1 MELNISKTNEL
12 TLRPIQNSDLVEVVD
27 LMNAAD
33 HPLVGHNILTVEELK
48 SDLSMPDFDIDTDTR
63 VVFTSR
69 GNIAGYADY
78 WAGPEPHVR
87 IYGFVRIHPEHK
99 GEGVGTAVTDWLE
112 ERAIQDLKAA
122 PEGLRVTLGQRAYAT
137 QQNARSFLE
146 CRGYRHARSS
156 YRMTINL
163 DDSIPQPEW
172 PQGLVMRSIDPS
184 TDDLRLAI
192 QAEQEAFLDHYG
204 VMPEP
209 FETYYER
216 RKHFLL
222 SESNVDFSA
231 CYMVL
236 DGGQV
241 AAVEFNA
248 TSVADDEDTGWVGTL
263 SVRRPWR
270 KQGLGLALL
279 RAAFV
284 EMHQRG
290 KKRVGLYVDAENLT
304 GALRLYQNAGMFVDY
319 ENCYYE
325 KLLRPGKDLANLG
338 T

>member
-12 TLRPIQNSDLVEVVD
+12 TLRPIRDSDLVEVVD

-33 HPLVGHNILTVEELK
+33 RALVGHNILTVEEFK
-48 SDLSMPDFDIDTDTR
+48 SDISMPDFDPITDTR
-63 VVFTSR
+63 VVLTST

-78 WAGPEPHVR
+78 WAGPDPHVR

-99 GEGVGTAVTDWLE
+99 GEGVGTAVTGWLE
-112 ERAIQDLKAA
+112 DRAVQDLQAA

-137 QQNARSFLE
+137 QHNARSFLE
-146 CRGYRHARSS
+146 CRGYNHARSS
-156 YRMTINL
+156 YRMTIKL
-163 DDSIPQPEW
+163 DDSIPQPVW
-172 PQGLVMRSIDPS
+172 PEGFVVRSIDPA

-216 RKHFLL
+216 RKHFLM

-236 DGGQV
+236 DGDQV
-241 AAVEFNA
+241 AAVEFNSV
-248 TSVADDEDTGWVGTL
+248 SVADDLNTAWIGTL
-263 SVRRPWR
+263 GVRRQWR
-270 KQGLGLALL
+270 KNGLGLALL
-279 RAAFV
+279 RMAFT
-284 EMHQRG
+284 EMCKRG
-290 KKRVGLYVDAENLT
+290 KNRVGLYVDAENLT

-325 KLLRPGKDLANLG
+325 KELRPGKDLANKG
-338 T
+338 